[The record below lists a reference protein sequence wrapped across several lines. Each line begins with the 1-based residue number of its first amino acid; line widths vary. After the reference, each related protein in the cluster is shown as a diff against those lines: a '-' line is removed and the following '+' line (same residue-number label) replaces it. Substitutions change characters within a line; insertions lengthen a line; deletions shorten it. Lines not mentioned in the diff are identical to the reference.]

1 VTRLRSLAVSV
12 LTTVIDVG
20 LFALCTLMLVG
31 MALPFARWVCGAI
44 GAVCNF
50 LLNRHWAFG
59 TRGSGW
65 SQARRYGAT
74 ALLSVTLGTLLWW
87 GLWRLTGLDPRVLHV
102 VSLAVVWLVVT
113 FPLLRRWVF
122 AARMG
127 RPA

>member
-1 VTRLRSLAVSV
+1 MTRLRSMAVSV

-20 LFALCTLMLVG
+20 LFALCTLLLVG
-31 MALPFARWVCGAI
+31 MALPFARWICGAI

-50 LLNRHWAFG
+50 LLNRRWVFG
-59 TRGSGW
+59 ARGSGW
-65 SQARRYGAT
+65 SQASRYGAT
-74 ALLSVTLGTLLWW
+74 ALISVTLGTLLWW
-87 GLWRLTGLDPRVLHV
+87 VLWRLTGLDPRVLHV
-102 VSLAVVWLVVT
+102 ASLALVWLAVT